1 MRLVGEPFVVRE
13 AGPVVAGVAQRREGR
28 AVALTLK
35 RAPARREMVLERA
48 SHGCVVVGIG
58 QRIQQRAP
66 CVAEQRARID
76 EVDVIVRTMFS
87 DAIGDDARAAEE
99 AVRVVSAA
107 ANAVLQRFVL
117 SAPAGMAAPKPVL
130 NVTLRPDRPLHL
142 GIAAAPA

>member
-1 MRLVGEPFVVRE
+1 M
-13 AGPVVAGVAQRREGR
+13 
-28 AVALTLK
+28 
-35 RAPARREMVLERA
+35 
-48 SHGCVVVGIG
+48 
-58 QRIQQRAP
+58 
-66 CVAEQRARID
+66 
-76 EVDVIVRTMFS
+76 DVIVRTMFS